1 MIRTCP
7 AIASALLLAGCI
19 TAPKDAPLDEPA
31 VSARSAQL
39 ADRYQAELL
48 AALQGAMARSGAVGA
63 IDVCHTE
70 APSIAAR
77 LSAESGAR
85 VSRTA
90 LRVRNPAAAPDAE
103 TRARL
108 ESLVPAP
115 LDAQGQPRTLVWAS
129 GKGSGA
135 RVQWMRAIPM
145 KPPCAA
151 CHGTNVA
158 PAVKAAIA
166 AKYPEDAATGFADG
180 VLRGAF
186 LISWPAAA
194 FAPAG

>member
-1 MIRTCP
+1 MIRLCP
-7 AIASALLLAGCI
+7 AIASALLLASCI
-19 TAPKDAPLDEPA
+19 TAPKETALDEAA
-31 VSARSAQL
+31 VTARSAPL

-48 AALQGAMARSGAVGA
+48 AVLQGAMARSGAVGA
-63 IDVCHTE
+63 IDVCHTQ
-70 APSIAAR
+70 APTIAAR
-77 LSAESGAR
+77 LSADSGAR

-108 ESLVPAP
+108 ETLASAP
-115 LDAQGQPRTLVWAS
+115 LDAEGQPRTLVWAS

-135 RVQWMRAIPM
+135 RVQWLRAIPM
-145 KPPCAA
+145 KPPCAT

-158 PAVKAAIA
+158 PAVKTAIA
-166 AKYPEDAATGFADG
+166 AKYPVDAATGFADG
-180 VLRGAF
+180 ALRGAF
-186 LISWPAAA
+186 LISWPAEA